1 MTLGSNGA
9 FWRAAQDFRRLRQ
22 KADLEA
28 LLARLTGQPVALLP
42 YEEVRQQLR
51 AQAMSEKGLRD
62 IPLDAIIG
70 SAGRYTDF
78 TRSFLP
84 RQDADEERWA
94 RVLLATNELT
104 GLPPIEVYQIG
115 EAYFVKDGHHRIS
128 VARSLGATHIQ
139 AYVTEVQ
146 TRVPLTPDVTPEALI
161 LKAEY
166 AGFLEQTRLDELRP
180 GADLTVT
187 VAGKTAELL
196 EHIQVHQYFMGLD
209 FKRDVPYAEAVTHW
223 YDTVYLPF
231 VQVIRARQILR
242 EFPGR
247 TEADLY
253 LWCAEH
259 RAALETELGWQ
270 IDPEEA
276 AVDLL
281 HRFSPQK
288 SAARV
293 GEKLRDWLTPDGLE
307 AGPPPGEWRRMW
319 LSGRQDERLFSD
331 LLVPISGRDT
341 AWAALTQ
348 AIEIARREGSR
359 LRGLHVV
366 GSEAEKAAAAPIQA
380 EFARRCAEA
389 GIPGNL
395 VVEVGEITRTICD
408 RSGWTDL
415 VVVHLAYPPAPQPA
429 ARLSSG
435 FSTLVRRCPRP
446 ILAVPQAVHPLER
459 ALLAYDGSPKAE
471 EALFVATYLAGH
483 WGLALTV
490 LTVAES
496 ERPSTTMLAHA
507 QEYLAAHDVAAEG
520 LQRTGPVAET
530 ILQTATERDSNLLIV
545 GGYGFKPMLEVVLG
559 STVDA
564 LLRASRWPV
573 LICR

>member
-1 MTLGSNGA
+1 MTLGSNSA

-28 LLARLTGQPVALLP
+28 LLARLTGQSVALLP

-51 AQAMSEKGLRD
+51 AQAMSDQGLHD

-78 TRSFLP
+78 TRTFLP
-84 RQDADEERWA
+84 RHDADEERWA
-94 RVLLATNELT
+94 RVLIATNELA
-104 GLPPIEVYQIG
+104 GLAPIEVYQIG

-139 AYVTEVQ
+139 GYVTEVQ

-166 AGFLEQTRLDELRP
+166 AAFLEQTRLDELRP
-180 GADLTVT
+180 SADLTVT
-187 VAGKTAELL
+187 VAGKTAELI

-209 FKRDVPYAEAVTHW
+209 FKRDVPYAEAVAHW

-276 AVDLL
+276 AVDLI

-293 GEKLRDWLTPDGLE
+293 GEKLRDWLTPDELE
-307 AGPPPGEWRRMW
+307 AGPPPGEWRRVW
-319 LSGRQDERLFSD
+319 LTGRQDERLFSD

-341 AWAALTQ
+341 SWAALAQ

-366 GSEAEKAAAAPIQA
+366 GSEAEKAAAVPIQA
-380 EFARRCAEA
+380 EFTRRCAEA

-415 VVVHLAYPPAPQPA
+415 VVVHLAYPPGPQPA

-446 ILAVPQAVHPLER
+446 ILAVPEAVAPLKR

-496 ERPSTTMLAHA
+496 ERTSAATLARA
-507 QEYLAAHDVAAEG
+507 QEYLAAHEVTVEG
-520 LQRTGPVAET
+520 LQRSGPVAET
-530 ILQTATERDSNLLIV
+530 ILQTARERDSHLLIV
-545 GGYGFKPMLEVVLG
+545 GGYGFNPVLEVVLG
-559 STVDA
+559 SVVDA
-564 LLRASRWPV
+564 LLRASRRPV